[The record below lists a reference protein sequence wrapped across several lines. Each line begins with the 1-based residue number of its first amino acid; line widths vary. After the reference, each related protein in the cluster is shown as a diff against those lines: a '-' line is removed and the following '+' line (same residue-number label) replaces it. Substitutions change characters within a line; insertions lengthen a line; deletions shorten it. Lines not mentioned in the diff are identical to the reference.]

1 MQWELYNI
9 EYIISKK
16 DANGVSL
23 LGLFLKDYSKL
34 FNTQNINASCV
45 KCLKK
50 YHSNYIKKVTKMQDQ
65 NKSNYKLKE
74 KYQNIPLVFGSNIFV
89 NNDNITDEYAIKL
102 LERYKDCS
110 KIFSEYPKEVVE
122 VVDVQEK
129 EIEVEQEET
138 QIDFESLEIEEPKQ
152 RKRRKKNN

>member
-16 DANGVSL
+16 NANGVSL

-34 FNTQNINASCV
+34 FNTQTVNASCV

-50 YHSNYIKKVTKMQDQ
+50 YHLNYIKKVIKMNNQ

-74 KYQNIPLVFGSNIFV
+74 KYQNIPLTFGSNIFV
-89 NNDNITDEYAIKL
+89 NNDNITDEYALKL
-102 LERYKDCS
+102 LDRYKEPS
-110 KIFSEYPKEVVE
+110 KIFSEYPKEVL
-122 VVDVQEK
+122 DVQEK

-138 QIDFESLEIEEPKQ
+138 PIDFESLEIEEPKQ
-152 RKRRKKNN
+152 RKRRQKNN